1 MTKLIILA
9 IVIAVAEIPGSKEP
23 GIICIMLFS
32 QSPF

>member
-23 GIICIMLFS
+23 GIICVMLFS
-32 QSPF
+32 QNLF